1 MTAKRK
7 FIEDAALVIDGRVA
21 ALEAELQKDMAKGL
35 TASLASDRAAI
46 MEARHLA
53 RLIRSLKI
61 GSYKDPYKAAINH
74 WDHGRAADNMN
85 RT

>member
-1 MTAKRK
+1 
-7 FIEDAALVIDGRVA
+7 
-21 ALEAELQKDMAKGL
+21 L